1 MWRACSVA
9 ESSLALIPARAGSK
23 RLPNKNLLPV
33 AGKPLIAW
41 TIEAALAS
49 GCFDR
54 VLVSTDSEALA
65 DIARA
70 HGAEAPFLRPAE
82 LSSDTASSMDVIRHA
97 LGWLEAAHGLPET
110 TTLLQPTSPL
120 RTADDI
126 RAAFARFRDTGADS
140 VVSVSEAEHSPLW
153 SNTLPED
160 GSLAGFL
167 RPEVLGKRSQDLPT
181 YYRLNGAIYIA
192 RTSSLL
198 AQGGFLGAN
207 SYAYVMPAERAID
220 IDHCADLLL
229 ADILLREGEGS

>member
-1 MWRACSVA
+1 MA

-65 DIARA
+65 DIARE
-70 HGAEAPFLRPAE
+70 HGAEVPFLRPAE
-82 LSSDTASSMDVIRHA
+82 CSSDTASSMDVIRHA
-97 LGWLEAAHGLPET
+97 LTWLEAESGVPET

-120 RTADDI
+120 RTSDDI

-153 SNTLPED
+153 SNTLPDD

-192 RTSSLL
+192 RTASLL
-198 AQGGFLGAN
+198 TQRSFLGMN
-207 SYAYVMPAERAID
+207 SYAYVMPAERAVD
-220 IDHCADLLL
+220 IDHRADLLL